1 MLIDQKLISGYRCH
15 PAYLSPRAHLK
26 LSSPG
31 AFDGLRIHTDEINE
45 VINRI
50 TPRSLTIAVVSLR
63 LLSYQENSLTNTR
76 PQIMDSMDWFDPD
89 GEEASAQARTLNY
102 SLKMGGRILL
112 RSASIEPWYVRQF
125 EENGFSARRVG
136 ARFPGTCIDR

>member
-1 MLIDQKLISGYRCH
+1 V
-15 PAYLSPRAHLK
+15 K

-45 VINRI
+45 VIKRI
-50 TPRSLTIAVVSLR
+50 TPRSLTIAVV
-63 LLSYQENSLTNTR
+63 
-76 PQIMDSMDWFDPD
+76 MDSMDWFDTD
-89 GEEASAQARTLNY
+89 GVEASSQAQTLNY
-102 SLKMGGRILL
+102 ALKMGGRILL
-112 RSASIEPWYVRQF
+112 RSASIEPWYIKQF